1 MPSPTDSSRSL
12 TGRSS
17 RSLTHLRLQRTWL
30 QVLLV
35 LGLVQAILGVL
46 IVTFSLVAATIT
58 PSTKIRYSCPSW
70 AGFSLALSGLVGII
84 SWKRPLTL
92 VIAFFTLLSVL
103 GVMLSLAGSIL
114 SCQNAQLV
122 KTLEACER
130 ERDTCVCCQP
140 RSEPPPASCSQQSEM
155 LTMFPN
161 PNCRSIRV
169 ALKDLLFSVCGL
181 TIFSTII
188 CTLSAVV
195 CCIQIFSLDIVHVVS

>member
-1 MPSPTDSSRSL
+1 
-12 TGRSS
+12 
-17 RSLTHLRLQRTWL
+17 LQ
-30 QVLLV
+30 
-35 LGLVQAILGVL
+35 
-46 IVTFSLVAATIT
+46 IT
-58 PSTKIRYSCPSW
+58 
-70 AGFSLALSGLVGII
+70 
-84 SWKRPLTL
+84 
-92 VIAFFTLLSVL
+92 FFTLLSVL

-122 KTLEACER
+122 KSLEACER
-130 ERDTCVCCQP
+130 EGDSCVCCQVT
-140 RSEPPPASCSQQSEM
+140 SEPPPASCSHQSEM
-155 LTMFPN
+155 LIMFPN